1 MTAVNYSPTKIDL
14 FFPARRG
21 HFFEGISPDDE
32 SATCAEFCRL
42 AYSRIEPRFSFD
54 QAAINKALQ
63 AINFSVVPGHFFE
76 SRGTPD
82 GLGTHCFIAVNDVKK
97 VMIVA
102 FRGTDAADHTDLH
115 DDADVL
121 QQDWDGGVKVH
132 TGFAHAL
139 DQVRTELLP
148 AITNPNYK
156 KYRKIYAG
164 HSLGAA
170 MATLLASLEEPD
182 RLFTIGSPRVG
193 NAAFVTKLKGV
204 NSTRYVD
211 CSDLVT
217 RVPPEDVP
225 GLFHYAHVGPMIYID
240 RTRAISVDPDETF
253 VSSDR
258 LQAAAEY
265 IAEYAWKA
273 GNVGFRELADHTP
286 FNYVEAI
293 KANLRALPDSTPKQS
308 WLARLLSTKR

>member
-1 MTAVNYSPTKIDL
+1 MAAVNYSPSKIDL
-14 FFPARRG
+14 FLPARRG

-32 SATCAEFCRL
+32 SSICAECCRL
-42 AYSRIEPRFSFD
+42 AYSRTEPRFSFD

-63 AINFSVVPGHFFE
+63 AIGFSVAPADFFE

-82 GLGTHCFIAVNDVKK
+82 GIGTHCFVTVNDAKK
-97 VMIVA
+97 VMIAA
-102 FRGTDAADHTDLH
+102 FRGTDAGDHTDVH
-115 DDADVL
+115 DDADAL
-121 QQDWDGGVKVH
+121 QQDWDRGGKVH
-132 TGFAHAL
+132 KGFADAL
-139 DQVRTELLP
+139 GQVRTELLP
-148 AITNPNYK
+148 ALANAKYE

-170 MATLLASLEEPD
+170 MATLLASIQKPD

-193 NAAFVTKLKGV
+193 DAAFVTTLNGV

-217 RVPPEDVP
+217 RVPPEDVL
-225 GLFHYAHVGPMIYID
+225 GLLHYAHVGPMIYID
-240 RTRAISVDPDETF
+240 RNGAIAVDPDEAF
-253 VSSDR
+253 VEKDR

-265 IAEYAWKA
+265 TVEYAWKV
-273 GNVGFRELADHTP
+273 GNVALRELADHTP

-293 KANLRALPDSTPKQS
+293 KANPRA
-308 WLARLLSTKR
+308 A